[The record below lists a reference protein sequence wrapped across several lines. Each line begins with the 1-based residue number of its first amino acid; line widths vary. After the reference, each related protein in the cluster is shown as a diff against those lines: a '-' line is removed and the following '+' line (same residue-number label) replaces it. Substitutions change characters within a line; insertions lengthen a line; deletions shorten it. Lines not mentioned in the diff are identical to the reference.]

1 MSLNWIDLNDF
12 SFNSYL
18 LMERFQLRMVVNS
31 ASVERKKNLGIAL
44 KYNPI
49 VKWYFENKCPE
60 SKEIVNQLVKNVP
73 NDLDQDEVR
82 KAELFVMDYGED
94 FVIYGYPHLMD
105 THCDF
110 IRDWKKHRLLEL
122 TDFTDKVV
130 IDIGSGS
137 GRLAF
142 AAATKAKH
150 VYASEPV
157 GSLREYLRDKIKRE
171 NIENMTVVDG
181 MIDAIPYPDDMF
193 DIVMSGHV
201 WGDDYLGEYNEMVR
215 VVKDGGYIID
225 CMGEEGE
232 PKNLDEELIKL
243 GFEYHHYKSVQGGDV
258 YRYIKQIKK

>member
-1 MSLNWIDLNDF
+1 
-12 SFNSYL
+12 
-18 LMERFQLRMVVNS
+18 MERFQLRMLVNS
-31 ASVERKKNLGIAL
+31 SSDELKKNLGITL

-49 VKWYFENKCPE
+49 VKWYFEKKCPE

-82 KAELFVMDYGED
+82 KAELFVMDCSED
-94 FVIYGYPHLMD
+94 FVIYCYPHLMD

-110 IRDWKKHRLLEL
+110 IRDWKKERLLEL
-122 TDFTDKVV
+122 ADFTNKIVL
-130 IDIGSGS
+130 DIGSGS
-137 GRLAF
+137 GRLTF

-150 VYASEPV
+150 VYACEPV
-157 GSLREYLRDKIKRE
+157 DSLREYLRDKIKRQ
-171 NIENMTVVDG
+171 NIKNVTVVDG
-181 MIDAIPYPDDMF
+181 MIDAIPYPNSMF

-225 CMGEEGE
+225 CMGEESG
-232 PKNLDEELIKL
+232 PKKPDKELIKL
-243 GFEYHHYKSVQGGDV
+243 GFEYHYYKSVHGGDV